1 MNKSDFD
8 SAPASTPNSVAG
20 FHPNLLIRRMTAAD
34 LNLVTDIA
42 ATLKAAP
49 QWAHSVYTTAVDPDQ
64 TPPRIALI
72 AEEFPSET
80 LLGFAV
86 ALVLA
91 PESELE
97 TIAVAAAGQRRGVG
111 RRLFAALAAE
121 LSEAGATSVHL
132 EVRISNRPALAFYSA
147 LGFEE
152 TGRRPRYYTHPEE
165 DALLLQF
172 QLPEMKAR

>member
-1 MNKSDFD
+1 MSKPAPNT
-8 SAPASTPNSVAG
+8 APA
-20 FHPNLLIRRMTAAD
+20 LLIRHMTATD
-34 LNLVTDIA
+34 LDPVIDIA
-42 ATLKAAP
+42 AGLNDAP
-49 QWAHSVYTTAVDPDQ
+49 QWPRTVYTAAADPDQ

-72 AEEFPSET
+72 AEELPSET

-86 ALVLA
+86 AIVLA

-132 EVRISNRPALAFYSA
+132 EVRISNRPALAFYAA
-147 LGFEE
+147 LGFVE
-152 TGRRPRYYTHPEE
+152 TGRRPRYYTAPVE
-165 DALLLQF
+165 DALLLQL
-172 QLPEMKAR
+172 QLAETKAR